1 MKKTIKHTDYE
12 VEKVDW
18 RDFMENDNNPTLVRL
33 TNQLVQDPEF
43 RAILVDNGYNFD
55 EEEE

>member
-1 MKKTIKHTDYE
+1 MKNTDYE

-18 RDFMENDNNPTLVRL
+18 RDFMENDDNPTLVRL

-43 RAILVDNGYNFD
+43 RAILEDNGYKFD